1 MEFITKPFGWLIMFL
16 YELTNN
22 YGLAVI
28 LFALVVKIILM
39 PFQAKSKRSMMRT
52 GRLQPKLKEL
62 EKKHGANKQKY
73 NEEVARLYKE
83 EKINPMSGCLWS
95 LIPFPIIIALFSA
108 IRSPLTIMMGVPA
121 ALLKEGGAIYN
132 LLSSMGGPIKNETYL
147 EIKQAEF
154 ISNPANF
161 DAFHQVYNNL
171 KQLDYNFLGMKLGEK
186 PQWNFLWTTQ
196 WNDINIWLPGLL
208 LFLLPILSGVL
219 AYFSSKISM
228 QINPMANQQQQSST
242 KSMLL
247 MMPVISVYF
256 AFIMPGAIGVYII
269 ASTLFAMIQDIILT
283 KRYTKLMDI
292 EDAAKNERLQAKQ
305 EELEAKRLET
315 ERKKVEQSTT
325 VNPNTS
331 KKKILKSERQEQHE
345 KAAEW
350 EKAHSPAEDKKEE
363 NPSRI
368 DNRRYARGRA
378 YDPSRFAAPENTSLE
393 DTLTDDTAAAD
404 NESAV

>member
-73 NEEVARLYKE
+73 NEEVAKLYRE

-108 IRSPLTIMMGVPA
+108 IRSPLTIMMGVA
-121 ALLKEGGAIYN
+121 QSALEPGGAIYN
-132 LLSSMGGPIKNETYL
+132 LLPSNLTAASAYSQIN
-147 EIKQAEF
+147 QAEY
-154 ISNPANF
+154 ISQHFSQFQGIP
-161 DAFHQVYNNL
+161 NL
-171 KQLDYNFLGMKLGEK
+171 RPIDYNFLGMNLGNT
-186 PQWNFLWTTQ
+186 PDWQFLWKTN
-196 WNDINIWLPGLL
+196 WSDVSVWLPGLL

-292 EDAAKNERLQAKQ
+292 EDAAKNERLKAKQ

-315 ERKKVEQSTT
+315 ERKKIEQNTT

-331 KKKILKSERQEQHE
+331 KKKLVKNERQEQHE

-350 EKAHSPAEDKKEE
+350 EKAHSPAEEKKEE

-393 DTLTDDTAAAD
+393 DTQSDDTAAVSD

>member
-1 MEFITKPFGWLIMFL
+1 MDFITKPFGWLIMFL
-16 YELTNN
+16 YELTKN

-108 IRSPLTIMMGVPA
+108 IRSPLTIMMGVQS

-147 EIKQAEF
+147 EIKQAEY
-154 ISNPANF
+154 ISQHFSQFQGIP
-161 DAFHQVYNNL
+161 NL
-171 KQLDYNFLGMKLGEK
+171 RQIHYNFLGMNLGDT
-186 PQWNFLWTTQ
+186 PDWQFLWKTN
-196 WNDINIWLPGLL
+196 WSDISVWLPGLL
-208 LFLLPILSGVL
+208 LFLLPIVSGIL

-247 MMPVISVYF
+247 MMPLISVFF
-256 AFIMPGAIGVYII
+256 AFSMPGAIGVYII

-292 EDAAKNERLQAKQ
+292 EDAAKNERLKAKQ

-315 ERKKVEQSTT
+315 ERKKVEHNTT

-345 KAAEW
+345 KASEW
-350 EKAHSPAEDKKEE
+350 EKAHSPAEDKTEE

-368 DNRRYARGRA
+368 ENRRYARGRA
-378 YDPSRFAAPENTSLE
+378 YDPSRFSTSE
-393 DTLTDDTAAAD
+393 KTNQGDQQADDIEASSD